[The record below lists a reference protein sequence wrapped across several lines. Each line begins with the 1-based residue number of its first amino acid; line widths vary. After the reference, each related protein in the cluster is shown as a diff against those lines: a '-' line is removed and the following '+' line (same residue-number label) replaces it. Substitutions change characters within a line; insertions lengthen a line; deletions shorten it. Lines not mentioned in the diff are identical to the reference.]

1 MPLNIKHHIAI
12 ALGIGVIGAYFFH
25 QSKPNLQAERTQ
37 NAAGQF
43 KPLSS
48 FGAIEESPKV
58 DLSSQTDS
66 TAIVNVS
73 DEAAVETAILD
84 EPEAIDLGASFAAEQ
99 AELPRPERATDMESF
114 ELPPL
119 VMDDEEF
126 DFTELDS
133 EQSESELVS
142 ESETSLDNQQVMP
155 PSEISQTTL
164 VSQTINQDIDSG
176 ATSGAN
182 ESMASQPLARMTQP
196 QAQGSGSRSGTAWK
210 KNPFIS
216 GTATGSS
223 TTQPM
228 AMPGGRRGF
237 QSNRFNTEQSTDV
250 QTLGHIAEPKRAP
263 ALQVAHNTSNQVRS
277 LNALPS
283 MSSDQST
290 LNEQPAS
297 VLMNRSQETIQSHS
311 PARQEIN
318 SSANGA
324 MQNQS
329 YGSPDYSDMG
339 ITPISTAL
347 PESAAQQA
355 AHHIEYGKS
364 LSRRGASFAAKQEL
378 FSALRVIAQANDA
391 SIGGNN
397 FSTAL
402 GRGIMIMKE
411 AEDFVVRNPQSSVA
425 LDVAKVIDSHRSKV
439 ISANEAA
446 SMTPAQAMQ
455 RYYTVAQEQLDFA
468 GGRNV
473 VSAEAFFCL
482 GKLQTALMKTQTVPG
497 PLDTAKAIVYHQV
510 ALQSDNNHFR
520 SANELGVLL
529 AKTGQLERSTEL
541 FKQSLIANPTTQGWQ
556 NLAKAHTRLGEQ
568 RLAQLAHSEAVVAS
582 QVQVASSSA
591 GIQWMPA
598 AQFVAQA
605 PVQYEDRVATKP
617 GDLPPSRLPPKEED
631 PEPKSLSDRIKDLF

>member
-37 NAAGQF
+37 DTAGQF

-48 FGAIEESPKV
+48 FGEIGESPKL
-58 DLSSQTDS
+58 DLSSQADS
-66 TAIVNVS
+66 TAIVSVS
-73 DEAAVETAILD
+73 DEAPVETAIPD
-84 EPEAIDLGASFAAEQ
+84 EPEAIDLGASFAAKQ
-99 AELPRPERATDMESF
+99 AELPRPEPATDMESF

-133 EQSESELVS
+133 EQPESELLS
-142 ESETSLDNQQVMP
+142 ESETSLDNQQVAP

-164 VSQTINQDIDSG
+164 VSQTINQSINTGD
-176 ATSGAN
+176 TTGAN
-182 ESMASQPLARMTQP
+182 ETMASQPLAQMTQP
-196 QAQGSGSRSGTAWK
+196 QGQGSASRSGTAWK
-210 KNPFIS
+210 KNPFMS
-216 GTATGSS
+216 GTASGSS
-223 TTQPM
+223 TPQPK
-228 AMPGGRRGF
+228 ALPGF

-250 QTLGHIAEPKRAP
+250 QTLGHIAEPNRAP

-283 MSSDQST
+283 MASDQST
-290 LNEQPAS
+290 LNERPAS
-297 VLMNRSQETIQSHS
+297 VLMNKSQETMQSHS
-311 PARQEIN
+311 PARQ
-318 SSANGA
+318 
-324 MQNQS
+324 MQNQT
-329 YGSPDYSDMG
+329 YGSPDYSDMR

-378 FSALRVIAQANDA
+378 YSALRVIAQANDA

-402 GRGIMIMKE
+402 GRGILLMKE
-411 AEDFVVRNPQSSVA
+411 AEDFVVKNPQSAVA
-425 LDVAKVIDSHRSKV
+425 LDVAKVIDSHRSNL
-439 ISANEAA
+439 ISATEAA
-446 SMTPAQAMQ
+446 SMSPAQAMQ

-497 PLDTAKAIVYHQV
+497 PLDTAKAIVFHQV

-556 NLAKAHTRLGEQ
+556 NLAKAHNRLGEQ

-582 QVQVASSSA
+582 QVQVANSSA

-617 GDLPPSRLPPKEED
+617 GDLPPSRLPPKKED
-631 PEPKSLSDRIKDLF
+631 PEPKSLSERIKDLF